1 MILITLARI
10 AIVTAVITAIFLS
23 FPASATDLTFQ
34 FKNPSFNGAGQSA
47 HFLTIKYILES
58 VIGQVNGIH
67 GIVQALDVRV
77 KTMNHDII
85 RLDATM
91 CSVLGIRPDLNR
103 IARADGKEDAR
114 RD

>member
-1 MILITLARI
+1 MNEAFNLIADVGFPI
-10 AIVTAVITAIFLS
+10 AIALI
-23 FPASATDLTFQ
+23 
-34 FKNPSFNGAGQSA
+34 AGFFI
-47 HFLTIKYILES
+47 FLTIKYILES

-67 GIVQALDVRV
+67 VIVNGLDNRV

>member
-1 MILITLARI
+1 MNEAFSLIGDVGFPITI
-10 AIVTAVITAIFLS
+10 ALI
-23 FPASATDLTFQ
+23 
-34 FKNPSFNGAGQSA
+34 AGFFI
-47 HFLTIKYILES
+47 FLTIKYILES
-58 VIGQVNGIH
+58 VVGQVNGIH
-67 GIVQALDVRV
+67 GIVQALDNRV
-77 KTMNHDII
+77 KTMNHDIV

>member
-1 MILITLARI
+1 MNEAFSLIGDVGFPI
-10 AIVTAVITAIFLS
+10 AIALI
-23 FPASATDLTFQ
+23 
-34 FKNPSFNGAGQSA
+34 AGFFI
-47 HFLTIKYILES
+47 FLTIKYILES
-58 VIGQVNGIH
+58 VIGQVDGIH
-67 GIVQALDVRV
+67 GIVKALDNRV

>member
-1 MILITLARI
+1 MNEAFSLIGDVGFPI
-10 AIVTAVITAIFLS
+10 AIALI
-23 FPASATDLTFQ
+23 
-34 FKNPSFNGAGQSA
+34 AGFFI
-47 HFLTIKYILES
+47 FLTIKYILES
-58 VIGQVNGIH
+58 VIGQVDGIH
-67 GIVQALDVRV
+67 GIIHALDNRV

-103 IARADGKEDAR
+103 IARADGKADAR

>member
-1 MILITLARI
+1 MIDLLGLIGEVGFPI
-10 AIVTAVITAIFLS
+10 AIALI
-23 FPASATDLTFQ
+23 
-34 FKNPSFNGAGQSA
+34 AGFFI
-47 HFLTIKYILES
+47 FLTIKYLLES
-58 VIGQVNGIH
+58 VVGQVNGIH
-67 GIVQALDVRV
+67 GIVQALDNRV

>member
-1 MILITLARI
+1 VNEAFSLIADVGFPI
-10 AIVTAVITAIFLS
+10 AIALI
-23 FPASATDLTFQ
+23 
-34 FKNPSFNGAGQSA
+34 AGFFI
-47 HFLTIKYILES
+47 FLTIKYILES

-67 GIVQALDVRV
+67 VIVNGLDNRV

>member
-1 MILITLARI
+1 MNEALSLIGDVGFPI
-10 AIVTAVITAIFLS
+10 AIALI
-23 FPASATDLTFQ
+23 
-34 FKNPSFNGAGQSA
+34 AGFFI
-47 HFLTIKYILES
+47 FLTIKYILES

-67 GIVQALDVRV
+67 GIVQSLDNRV
-77 KTMNHDII
+77 KTMNHDIV

>member
-1 MILITLARI
+1 MNEALGLIGDVGFPI
-10 AIVTAVITAIFLS
+10 AIALI
-23 FPASATDLTFQ
+23 
-34 FKNPSFNGAGQSA
+34 AGFFI
-47 HFLTIKYILES
+47 FLTIKYILES

-67 GIVQALDVRV
+67 GIVQALDNRV

-103 IARADGKEDAR
+103 IARANGKEDAR

>member
-1 MILITLARI
+1 MNEALGLIGDVGFPI
-10 AIVTAVITAIFLS
+10 AIALI
-23 FPASATDLTFQ
+23 
-34 FKNPSFNGAGQSA
+34 AGFFI
-47 HFLTIKYILES
+47 FLTIKYILES

-67 GIVQALDVRV
+67 GIVQALDNRV

-103 IARADGKEDAR
+103 IARADGKADAR

>member
-1 MILITLARI
+1 VSEAFALIADVGFPI
-10 AIVTAVITAIFLS
+10 AIALI
-23 FPASATDLTFQ
+23 
-34 FKNPSFNGAGQSA
+34 AGFFI
-47 HFLTIKYILES
+47 FLTIKYILES

-67 GIVQALDVRV
+67 GIVQALDNRV
-77 KTMNHDII
+77 KTMNHDIV

-103 IARADGKEDAR
+103 IARADGKDDAR

>member
-1 MILITLARI
+1 VSEAFNLIADVGFPI
-10 AIVTAVITAIFLS
+10 AIALI
-23 FPASATDLTFQ
+23 
-34 FKNPSFNGAGQSA
+34 AGFFI
-47 HFLTIKYILES
+47 FLTIKYILES

-67 GIVQALDVRV
+67 VIVHGLDNRV

>member
-1 MILITLARI
+1 MNEAFSLIGDVGFPI
-10 AIVTAVITAIFLS
+10 AIALI
-23 FPASATDLTFQ
+23 
-34 FKNPSFNGAGQSA
+34 AGFSI
-47 HFLTIKYILES
+47 FLTIKYILES

-67 GIVQALDVRV
+67 GIVQALDNRV

-103 IARADGKEDAR
+103 IARANGKEDAR

>member
-1 MILITLARI
+1 MNEAFTLIGDVGFPI
-10 AIVTAVITAIFLS
+10 AIALI
-23 FPASATDLTFQ
+23 
-34 FKNPSFNGAGQSA
+34 AGFFI
-47 HFLTIKYILES
+47 FLTIKYILES

-67 GIVQALDVRV
+67 GIVQSLDNRV

>member
-1 MILITLARI
+1 MNEAFSLIGDVGFPI
-10 AIVTAVITAIFLS
+10 AIALIPGFFI
-23 FPASATDLTFQ
+23 
-34 FKNPSFNGAGQSA
+34 
-47 HFLTIKYILES
+47 FLTIKYILES

-67 GIVQALDVRV
+67 GIVQALDNRV
-77 KTMNHDII
+77 KTMNHDIV